1 MPMSLT
7 DLKKHKGKKQQ
18 KKQFTVDEFI
28 EDANNYAKGAP
39 KIVSN
44 PQNHGM
50 SVEQAIEEGDKRK
63 QAQKKLH
70 VKHATFTLTP
80 EAISQ
85 LEQLAKQCK
94 ISKSRLIRMMI
105 NKYHQLTTQQLSQ
118 FIDNNIE

>member
-1 MPMSLT
+1 MSLT

-94 ISKSRLIRMMI
+94 MSKSRLLRILLANTKHLTEVQRQAI
-105 NKYHQLTTQQLSQ
+105 NQS
-118 FIDNNIE
+118 DVE